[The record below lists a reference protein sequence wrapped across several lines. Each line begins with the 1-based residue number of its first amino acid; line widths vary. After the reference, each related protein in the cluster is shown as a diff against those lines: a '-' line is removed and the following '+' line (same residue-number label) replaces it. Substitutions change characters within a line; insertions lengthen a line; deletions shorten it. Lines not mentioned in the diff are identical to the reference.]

1 MSKAMTKF
9 TSLFVSNSGEIENF
23 AEMIDMLGTSFSLL
37 DDAIQAAEDAGG
49 GLTGLFAG
57 IGTIIKAHPIATAIT
72 GGVALVTT
80 GISLYNKYLDEAVEK
95 ADEAAKEWN
104 ENNVPLQDNIDKI
117 RDLRT
122 ALDNGKLS
130 EEEAYTAKS
139 NLLDIQ
145 QQLTESYGKQV
156 EGINLVNGELETQ
169 IGLLNQINQTEAQ
182 RNLNEN
188 KAGIE
193 EAKKQMSKN
202 ISNQASGLWE
212 LGTFNNI
219 PDAVDAMNDILE
231 KYGEYFETDSDGIE
245 TRVYFKGNAEDA
257 QSVLN
262 DFMTDVDKAQT
273 QLFNKDA
280 FEWILSGAS
289 EGLSESNKIID
300 KYKNTVETAK
310 AWELAADTDLYSYGN
325 KKQTAVDWLRDYTSS
340 IEEYNKALASG
351 DEIKIAYQSEQFQAL
366 DEAIKSLLSNSSMS
380 EFASDFEV
388 VGQKLDTASISARE
402 FKDALQGINLTDQTK
417 ENIYKYAQSFK
428 NRNIDDKDF
437 LAGVLNPDD
446 NNALGSEIV
455 GMNWMAGQY
464 GVSTED
470 LINMLV
476 ELQII
481 SGETAVRVE
490 SDAESIA
497 KSFETMVSDETDNGL
512 ATKVS
517 AYTDKMAKLTAA
529 KNNLNKTGGKLD
541 TSDLRDLLKDVP
553 ELSDYMD
560 DLEGGV
566 DSLITA
572 SNNDALSY
580 FADQVQALRDAG
592 MDADASALEAYAESV
607 IDAAN
612 EIEGA
617 FIKIGGLKVSTP
629 DIAAWEDPGEYA
641 GSTYEKI
648 LAGYEA
654 AKEAY
659 ENDEVGTK
667 AFKAFGKMISP
678 TGSDDAASFG
688 ENMEKFERYFTE
700 GSEGCLNFLNDLKAL
715 NLAEENNGKWT
726 YKLGNSMD
734 ELKATAEQLGI
745 GFEPMMAIFG
755 RLEDYGFHNDF
766 FTTEE
771 DGAKRI
777 SELYDDLAA
786 EKMHLAELE
795 ANPNTE
801 GYDTAIQASKDK
813 IAEYEERIQQCNQ
826 ILDEMAANAPE
837 ELAKRTAYA
846 KSVVQDLQEQIASTD
861 NEQLKTSLQ
870 QQLDEFAKE
879 HKLIIDVE
887 TGDVTSLDEAISNIE
902 GIDIDLNAN
911 GEELE
916 SEVNL
921 LSGKLEELRKGDPLN
936 LDTTQIESVQTILS
950 YLIKQKQELNAPAV
964 MRVSTEQ
971 MDGAN
976 ADLRNA
982 VQLIQDYQTA
992 WNAYDQARLLGV
1004 DTSEV
1009 DEAKK
1014 KVDEARTALENMPQ
1028 DTSISFNVEGLND
1041 AEILE
1046 QIANLDLSEFEGIN
1060 KLSYEFNITNKEIL
1074 DEVVNKIKELP
1085 EDTKTVSLQINTTN
1099 FSKDELQNL
1108 CDTIS
1113 NFGTL
1118 APECSI
1124 VINGVDAET
1133 NIQTVQNMLGI
1144 LDDSDANPSITA
1156 DNSDAESKI
1165 DSTTSGLKSI
1175 PDAEPT
1181 ITVQDN
1187 ASPTISNVKEDLLA
1201 IDGTTVTTHV
1211 NTVHHDVGKGAV
1223 HGNAHANG
1231 TPKIK
1236 SAKFNDGY
1244 VGTLHARATGSWGE
1258 KQDTDAL
1265 TGELGRELIVRNNR
1279 FFTVGDNGPEMVHL
1293 KKGDIVFNHKQTVEL
1308 LSKGH
1313 TTGRGKA
1320 LVEGNARVG
1329 GGTLGGNKYTSS
1341 NSSKSSSDSSSSSG
1355 KSSSDKKKKDK
1366 KEIDK
1371 MDWIEVAIDR
1381 IERKI
1386 NKLKNTADNI
1396 YRTFKTRNAKLKK
1409 EIAAVTSEIDI
1420 QRKGYK
1426 RYLKEAN
1433 SVKLDSK
1440 LKKKVQNGTI
1450 DINQYS
1456 EDTQK
1461 QISLYQKWYEKAIS
1475 CKDAIS
1481 ELKITLSE
1489 LHRQEFDNIVTKW
1502 TNAVQNLEHEAERT
1516 DNLISRRNDYASDY
1530 VTPDNRETAARK
1542 NISSYQ
1548 SLIQNAQQRIADK
1561 NAELIELQ
1569 NSLNEK
1575 ISNSAETG
1583 IYEGSEGYYEM
1594 LAEIQSVE
1602 SEIDGLNSDI
1612 IGYSN
1617 SISEAYMNIF
1627 DNIATGYENKLDLAG
1642 HLAAEY
1648 NNALEMAEAKG
1659 YIATGEY
1666 YKMLKEVTSDNIA
1679 TLQQEQ
1685 KSLSDALYESL
1696 ASGEIQQGSQAWY
1709 DMTKQINDVTEAI
1722 QEAEI
1727 EMQEF
1732 NNSIREANWEQ
1743 FDYLEERIS
1752 RVCDEADFF
1761 IDLMDSAELFD
1772 EKGKFTNEGMTTLG
1786 MHGQNYNTLMKQAD
1800 DYANEVKKVNEELAN
1815 DPYNTEIIAR
1825 KEELIDLQR
1834 QSILAAQDEKEAIR
1848 DLVREGIEKEL
1859 SYLKDLIDNYNE
1871 ALDSQK
1877 DLYDYQKRVSEQAK
1891 NIASLQK
1898 QLSAYQGDT
1907 SEETKAKIQKLKV
1920 DLESAKDDL
1929 EETQYDKYIS
1939 DQKELLDDL
1948 YDDYEKAL
1956 NERLDNLD
1964 ALVAE
1969 MIDSANRNANTINNT
1984 LIQES
1989 QKVGYAMTQT
1999 MTDIWGQASAAMS
2012 SQAEQNI
2019 TALTT
2024 YSDNFSA
2031 AATTTNAALKNISDY
2046 VDALKKKAE
2055 EEAAIAKA
2063 NAEAE
2068 AAAKMAAEQAAIAAS
2083 NGGTKPAAA
2092 TAADMA
2098 TVIDDTSP
2106 DDTPVTPTSNSI
2118 VDALANALSGGNIQ
2132 DTGSHGV
2139 AVDKSSSKK
2148 KKLKVGDKVTYKS
2161 GEYYNSSDGSAPTGH
2176 KNRGKK
2182 VYITKINSGAQK
2194 PYHISTGKKLGNGD
2208 LGWLTK
2214 SQLNYAKGAKN
2225 ILKDQMAWTN
2235 ENWKNGGAETIVRKS
2250 DGAILTPLPK
2260 DSRIYN
2266 AMASKN
2272 MWQAAN
2278 NPAEFIRQNSD
2289 GFGVR
2294 VGSVPAS
2301 HGSTQINMGD
2311 SNFSITLP
2319 NVKNYDEFKAAMQKD
2334 KTFEKFIQ
2342 SITID
2347 PIMGKS
2353 RNGKNRFNF

>member
-9 TSLFVSNSGEIENF
+9 VSLFDKSAGKIETF
-23 AEMIDMLGTSFSLL
+23 SEMIYMLRTESTLL
-37 DDAIQAAEDAGG
+37 DDVVQSFESAGG
-49 GLTGLFAG
+49 GITGLLSG
-57 IGTIIKAHPIATAIT
+57 IGTIIKAHPIATAAT
-72 GGVALVTT
+72 AAVT
-80 GISLYNKYLDEAVEK
+80 GIVAITAAVKKHNEELRK
-95 ADEAAKEWN
+95 AADENSTKWGEKN
-104 ENNVPLQDNIDKI
+104 DTLQAQIDKI
-117 RDLRT
+117 NELRT
-122 ALDNGKLS
+122 ALDSGKLS
-130 EEEAYTAKS
+130 ESEAYDAKS
-139 NLLDIQ
+139 ELLSIQ
-145 QQLTESYGKQV
+145 TQLTDSYGKQV
-156 EGINLVNGELETQ
+156 EGINLVNGSLETQ
-169 IGLLNQINQTEAQ
+169 IGLLDQLSKSEADEY
-182 RNLNEN
+182 LTKE
-188 KAGIE
+188 KKGIE
-193 EAKKQMSKN
+193 KAREEMEKQREYSILDDYGSGALYANEIKALAKKYEDR
-202 ISNQASGLWE
+202 GLKVE
-212 LGTFNNI
+212 DTRFGDSFMIKFTG
-219 PDAVDAMNDILE
+219 DA
-231 KYGEYFETDSDGIE
+231 T
-245 TRVYFKGNAEDA
+245 DA
-257 QSVLN
+257 QEVLN
-262 DFMTDVDKAQT
+262 DFAADVRDTGKHLEDENGIFDYLESQSADAIKTAQEITDAYGNIYEEARRAQLISDDDVHTFGGKTATASKWLSDYSKSVEEYNAALASEDETKINVAAKKYNELDAALQALILNTSMIAYADDYDNISNNLNTAAIAANNFQNAIEGINLSDSDKMIKAYADTIKNAGLTDVDFKINLENPDYET
-273 QLFNKDA
+273 KEGSKLSDA
-280 FEWILSGAS
+280 VSGLNWYA
-289 EGLSESNKIID
+289 G
-300 KYKNTVETAK
+300 
-310 AWELAADTDLYSYGN
+310 
-325 KKQTAVDWLRDYTSS
+325 
-340 IEEYNKALASG
+340 
-351 DEIKIAYQSEQFQAL
+351 QA
-366 DEAIKSLLSNSSMS
+366 
-380 EFASDFEV
+380 
-388 VGQKLDTASISARE
+388 
-402 FKDALQGINLTDQTK
+402 GINTD
-417 ENIYKYAQSFK
+417 
-428 NRNIDDKDF
+428 
-437 LAGVLNPDD
+437 
-446 NNALGSEIV
+446 
-455 GMNWMAGQY
+455 
-464 GVSTED
+464 D

-476 ELQII
+476 ELQIV
-481 SGETAVRVE
+481 SGETAVKVE

-629 DIAAWEDPGEYA
+629 DIAAWEDPGEDA

-667 AFKAFGKMISP
+667 AFKAFGKIISP

-813 IAEYEERIQQCNQ
+813 IAEYEERIQQCSQ

-936 LDTTQIESVQTILS
+936 LDTTQIKSVQTVLS
-950 YLIKQKQELNAPAV
+950 YLIKQKQELSAPAV
-964 MRVSTEQ
+964 MKVSTEQ
-971 MDGAN
+971 LDGAN

-992 WNAYDQARLLGV
+992 WNAYDQARLLGI

-1028 DTSISFNVEGLND
+1028 DTSISFSVEGLND

-1046 QIANLDLSEFEGIN
+1046 QIENLDLTEVNSITLGI
-1060 KLSYEFNITNKEIL
+1060 KTGEVDDTTVQEYEPDDKT
-1074 DEVVNKIKELP
+1074 IK
-1085 EDTKTVSLQINTTN
+1085 TKTSKVDDSTVASYQPDEKTIQVKTGELDTSSLQNIHLEPINQPVV
-1099 FSKDELQNL
+1099 LQPM
-1108 CDTIS
+1108 
-1113 NFGTL
+1113 G
-1118 APECSI
+1118 AA
-1124 VINGVDAET
+1124 GV
-1133 NIQTVQNMLGI
+1133 N
-1144 LDDSDANPSITA
+1144 
-1156 DNSDAESKI
+1156 
-1165 DSTTSGLKSI
+1165 
-1175 PDAEPT
+1175 
-1181 ITVQDN
+1181 
-1187 ASPTISNVKEDLLA
+1187 
-1201 IDGTTVTTHV
+1201 
-1211 NTVHHDVGKGAV
+1211 
-1223 HGNAHANG
+1223 GNAHANG

-1265 TGELGRELIVRNNR
+1265 TGELGRELVVRNNH

-1293 KKGDIVFNHKQTVEL
+1293 KKGDIVFNHKQTAEL

-1341 NSSKSSSDSSSSSG
+1341 NGSKSSSDSSSSSG

-1891 NIASLQK
+1891 NVASLQK

-2012 SQAEQNI
+2012 GQAEQNGQVI

-2024 YSDNFSA
+2024 YSANFSA

-2068 AAAKMAAEQAAIAAS
+2068 AAAKKAAEQAAIAAS

-2118 VDALANALSGGNIQ
+2118 VDALANALSGNNIE
-2132 DTGSHGV
+2132 DKGSIGV

-2161 GEYYNSSDGSAPTGH
+2161 GNYYNASDGSSPTGH
-2176 KNRGKK
+2176 QNRGKK
-2182 VYITKINSGAQK
+2182 VYITKINSGAKK

-2214 SQLNYAKGAKN
+2214 SQLSYAKGAKN

-2266 AMASKN
+2266 AMASEN

>member
-9 TSLFVSNSGEIENF
+9 VSFFDKGAGEIKNF
-23 AEMIDMLGTSFSLL
+23 SDLL
-37 DDAIQAAEDAGG
+37 TALALSCSDTLVSALQATEDAGG
-49 GLTGLFAG
+49 GIIGLFSG

-156 EGINLVNGELETQ
+156 EGINLVNGSLEEQ

-193 EAKKQMSKN
+193 EAKRQMSKN
-202 ISNQASGLWE
+202 ISNNITDSWT
-212 LGTFNNI
+212 LGYYNNT
-219 PDAVDAMNDILE
+219 PDAVDAMQDIIE
-231 KYGEYFETDSDGIE
+231 KYSDYFETNSDGIQ
-245 TRVYFKGNAEDA
+245 TYVYFKGNAEDA
-257 QSVLN
+257 DSVLN

-289 EGLSESNKIID
+289 EGLAESSKIID

-310 AWELAADTDLYSYGN
+310 AWELAANTELYSYGN
-325 KKQTAVDWLRDYTSS
+325 KKQTAVDWLRDYSS
-340 IEEYNKALASG
+340 AVEEYNKALASG
-351 DEIKIAYQSEQFQAL
+351 DDTKILYQSEQFQAL

-553 ELSDYMD
+553 ELSDYMN

-566 DSLITA
+566 DSLIAT
-572 SNNDALSY
+572 SNNDVLSY

-592 MDADASALEAYAESV
+592 MDADAYALEAYAESV

-629 DIAAWEDPGEYA
+629 DIAAWEDPGEDA

-688 ENMEKFERYFTE
+688 KNMEKFEQYFTE

-902 GIDIDLNAN
+902 GIDIDLDAN

-936 LDTTQIESVQTILS
+936 LDTTQIESVQTVLS

-971 MDGAN
+971 LDGAN

-1046 QIANLDLSEFEGIN
+1046 QIANLDLTEVNSITLGI
-1060 KLSYEFNITNKEIL
+1060 KTGDVDDTTVQKYK
-1074 DEVVNKIKELP
+1074 P
-1085 EDTKTVSLQINTTN
+1085 EDKTIQTKTGKVDDSTVASYQPDEKIIQVKTGELDTSSLQNVHLEPINQPVV
-1099 FSKDELQNL
+1099 LQ
-1108 CDTIS
+1108 
-1113 NFGTL
+1113 
-1118 APECSI
+1118 P
-1124 VINGVDAET
+1124 
-1133 NIQTVQNMLGI
+1133 
-1144 LDDSDANPSITA
+1144 
-1156 DNSDAESKI
+1156 
-1165 DSTTSGLKSI
+1165 
-1175 PDAEPT
+1175 
-1181 ITVQDN
+1181 
-1187 ASPTISNVKEDLLA
+1187 
-1201 IDGTTVTTHV
+1201 
-1211 NTVHHDVGKGAV
+1211 KGAAGV
-1223 HGNAHANG
+1223 NGNAHVNG
-1231 TPKIK
+1231 TPRIK

-1265 TGELGRELIVRNNR
+1265 TGELGRELIVRNNH

-1293 KKGDIVFNHKQTVEL
+1293 KKGDIVFNHKQTAEL

-1461 QISLYQKWYEKAIS
+1461 QIDLYKKWYEKAIS
-1475 CKDAIS
+1475 CKDAIN

-1642 HLAAEY
+1642 HIAAEY
-1648 NNALEMAEAKG
+1648 NNALEMAEAEG

-1891 NIASLQK
+1891 NVASLQK

-1964 ALVAE
+1964 ALVVE

-2012 SQAEQNI
+2012 GQAEQNGKVI

-2024 YSDNFSA
+2024 YSTNFSA

-2098 TVIDDTSP
+2098 TVINDTSP

-2118 VDALANALSGGNIQ
+2118 VDALANALSGNNIE
-2132 DTGSHGV
+2132 DKGSIGV

-2266 AMASKN
+2266 AMASEN

>member
-1 MSKAMTKF
+1 MSKAMTSIVKA
-9 TSLFVSNSGEIENF
+9 FVGNIGEIKSF
-23 AEMIDMLGTSFSLL
+23 KDMVDGLTKSSFPLL
-37 DDAIQAAEDAGG
+37 AKTMQAVADKGY

-553 ELSDYMD
+553 ELSDYMN

-629 DIAAWEDPGEYA
+629 DIAAWEDPGEDA

-688 ENMEKFERYFTE
+688 ENMEKFEQYFTE

-715 NLAEENNGKWT
+715 NLAEESNGKWT

-771 DGAKRI
+771 DGANRI

-936 LDTTQIESVQTILS
+936 LDTTQIESVQTVLS

-971 MDGAN
+971 LDNAN

-992 WNAYDQARLLGV
+992 WNAHDQARLLVV

-1028 DTSISFNVEGLND
+1028 ETSISFNVEGLND

-1046 QIANLDLSEFEGIN
+1046 QIANLDLTEVNSITLGI
-1060 KLSYEFNITNKEIL
+1060 KTGEVDDTTVQEYEPDDKT
-1074 DEVVNKIKELP
+1074 IK
-1085 EDTKTVSLQINTTN
+1085 TKTSKVDDSTVASYQPDEKTIQVKTGELDTSSLQNVHLEPINQPVV
-1099 FSKDELQNL
+1099 LQPM
-1108 CDTIS
+1108 
-1113 NFGTL
+1113 G
-1118 APECSI
+1118 AA
-1124 VINGVDAET
+1124 GV
-1133 NIQTVQNMLGI
+1133 N
-1144 LDDSDANPSITA
+1144 
-1156 DNSDAESKI
+1156 
-1165 DSTTSGLKSI
+1165 
-1175 PDAEPT
+1175 
-1181 ITVQDN
+1181 
-1187 ASPTISNVKEDLLA
+1187 
-1201 IDGTTVTTHV
+1201 
-1211 NTVHHDVGKGAV
+1211 
-1223 HGNAHANG
+1223 GNAHANG

-1265 TGELGRELIVRNNR
+1265 TGELGRELVVRNNH

-1293 KKGDIVFNHKQTVEL
+1293 KKGDIVFNHKQTAEL

-1355 KSSSDKKKKDK
+1355 KKSSSDKKKDE

-1461 QISLYQKWYEKAIS
+1461 QIDLYKKWYEKAIS

-1481 ELKITLSE
+1481 ELKVTLSE

-1666 YKMLKEVTSDNIA
+1666 YKMLKQVTADNIA

-2019 TALTT
+2019 TALIT

-2046 VDALKKKAE
+2046 VDALKKRAE

-2118 VDALANALSGGNIQ
+2118 VDALANALSGNNIE
-2132 DTGSHGV
+2132 DKGSIGV

-2294 VGSVPAS
+2294 VGNVPAS